1 MENIKELAER
11 IRKSGEWIE
20 DDVRELCD
28 AAGLLEEYEA
38 ADGETFE
45 TVIFKA
51 AEILGVEV
59 L

>member
-1 MENIKELAER
+1 MESIKELAER
-11 IRKSGEWIE
+11 IRESGEWIE

-45 TVIFKA
+45 AVIFKA